1 MRVCV
6 VTVASYAHGIGGMQG
21 HAADL
26 CRGLVAAGHEVEVV
40 APKHREGL
48 EQTTHLG
55 GTWHFGNVPS
65 RKPGRPTRNRDWLS
79 ESAATFERLH
89 AANPFD
95 VVHSESTSAL
105 GLLRRG
111 VHRRVPL
118 AAKFHG
124 NYLGLAGAT
133 VGRAV
138 RDSGV
143 RPRVR
148 EAKHLVWLT
157 VGHVVPADFARFRA
171 CEAMVPSHQQVNGTA
186 RSYLLDRSRVH
197 VVPNGIDAEAFK
209 PRPKEAARQVLGLG
223 AEPIL
228 LSVGRL
234 ERDKGFGTAIAALA
248 RLGDSPARLVVIGA
262 GPERELLEAAAVEA
276 GVADRVFF
284 LGSKPRAEVVD
295 YLAAAD
301 VFLFPTERD
310 EAAPL
315 VPLEA
320 MASGLPLLA
329 STVGGGVELI
339 EDGTSGLLLPPAAPK
354 RWATAI
360 QSVLSDD
367 AGRRRM
373 GEAARERILRSY
385 TIEAM
390 TRQTVDVYEIAMDRL
405 AKDG

>member
-1 MRVCV
+1 LRVCI
-6 VTVASYAHGIGGMQG
+6 VTVASYAHGIGGMQNHG
-21 HAADL
+21 ADL
-26 CRGLVAAGHEVEVV
+26 CRGLVEAGHEVDVI
-40 APKHREGL
+40 APKHRDGL
-48 EQTTHLG
+48 AETTHLG

-111 VHRRVPL
+111 VHRRVPV

-124 NYLGLAGAT
+124 NYLGLAAAT
-133 VGRAV
+133 VHRGLRE
-138 RDSGV
+138 SGV
-143 RPRVR
+143 HARVR

-157 VGHVVPADFARFRA
+157 VGHVIPADFARFRG
-171 CEAMVPSHQQVNGTA
+171 CEAMVPSRQQIDGTV

-197 VVPNGIDAEAFK
+197 FVPNGIDAQAFK
-209 PRPKEAARQVLGLG
+209 PGSKSDARQKLGLG
-223 AEPIL
+223 PAPVL

-234 ERDKGFGTAIAALA
+234 ERDKGFQTAIAALA
-248 RLGDSPARLVVIGA
+248 RLEDPNARLIVVGG
-262 GPERELLEAAAVEA
+262 GPQRELLERDAKSL
-276 GVADRVFF
+276 GVADRVDFT
-284 LGSKPRAEVVD
+284 GPKPRAEVMD
-295 YLAAAD
+295 FLAASD

-310 EAAPL
+310 EAAGL
-315 VPLEA
+315 VALEA
-320 MASGLPLLA
+320 MAAGLPLLA

-339 EDGTSGLLLPPAAPK
+339 EDGTSGLLLTPAAPEH
-354 RWATAI
+354 WAVAI
-360 QSVLSDD
+360 RSVLADD
-367 AGRRRM
+367 ALRRRM

-390 TRQTVDVYEIAMDRL
+390 TRQTVDVYEIATDRL
-405 AKDG
+405 SKDG